1 MHTNIVE
8 LLKFLR
14 RGKRELSWVLMYP
27 VIEIN
32 NLTHMDSQNY
42 ILIASL
48 IKKHVLGLGRSAPG
62 SLLSEIIAAA
72 TYSTVYHSFLS
83 GHLATTW

>member
-1 MHTNIVE
+1 
-8 LLKFLR
+8 
-14 RGKRELSWVLMYP
+14 MYP

-83 GHLATTW
+83 GHLATTWWNAWLARYVL